1 MGIPLDSLLNK
12 SDTLKTV
19 RISGFVYGAVLNDN
33 VTYALLKTATGQVVK
48 PNITELNPERKL
60 KYNVLTEEGTSG
72 APVYMEKNYNGKAY
86 QTIVAVHS
94 SKHTGVKIDKMMLKF
109 ALSNPNV
116 DDDFN

>member
-1 MGIPLDSLLNK
+1 
-12 SDTLKTV
+12 
-19 RISGFVYGAVLNDN
+19 
-33 VTYALLKTATGQVVK
+33 
-48 PNITELNPERKL
+48 
-60 KYNVLTEEGTSG
+60 
-72 APVYMEKNYNGKAY
+72 MEKNYNGKAY